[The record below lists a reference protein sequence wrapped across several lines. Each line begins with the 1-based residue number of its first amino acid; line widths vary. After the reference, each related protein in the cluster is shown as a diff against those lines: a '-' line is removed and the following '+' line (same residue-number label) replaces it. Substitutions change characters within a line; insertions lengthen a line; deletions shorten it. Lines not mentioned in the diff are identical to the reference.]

1 MKALMS
7 RVLAVWCFL
16 IVFTG
21 QSLVAAP
28 ARVSANPVDEKV
40 VKIYAYKMVPF
51 VSMDEAMPGFLAE
64 LAAKVVEHPDLPV
77 MVEVSPVAVLMKYS
91 LIQAVGVAAIGMDK
105 DFSPR
110 DLQDLV
116 SIPLYEKDGRIYKLY
131 FNSLNPLGA
140 QLHARAVENLGRAKA
155 DGTFETLLSKYN
167 IK

>member
-1 MKALMS
+1 MKTLEAKAVAMCC
-7 RVLAVWCFL
+7 VLLA
-16 IVFTG
+16 FTG
-21 QSLVAAP
+21 HGLAAAP

-64 LAAKVVEHPDLPV
+64 LAAKVVNHPDLPV

-116 SIPLYEKDGRIYKLY
+116 SIPLYEKDGKIYKLY
-131 FNSLNPLGA
+131 FNSLNPLSA
-140 QLHARAVENLGRAKA
+140 QLHAGAVENIGRVKA
-155 DGTFETLLSKYN
+155 DGTFETLLAKYN
-167 IK
+167 LK